1 MMNEDC
7 EDNRELMSGYLGN
20 ELDAGQRA
28 RLEAHLAGCP
38 ACRDELEELTL
49 VVSASAT
56 LAVKDPPEEVWD
68 DFLGNV
74 YARMERRLGWTLF
87 WLGCA
92 ALGCFGMYEFF
103 IISAESPIVKLATG
117 STLGG
122 IFILFISVLRQRMAI
137 RKSDRYSKNVH
148 H

>member
-1 MMNEDC
+1 MMTESC
-7 EDNRELMSGYLGN
+7 EEIRELMSGYLDN
-20 ELDAGQRA
+20 ELDADQTA
-28 RLEAHLAGCP
+28 RLETHLAQCP
-38 ACRDELEELTL
+38 SCRDELEDMTL
-49 VVSASAT
+49 VVTAAST
-56 LAVKDPPEEVWD
+56 LTVDQPPEDVWD

-92 ALGCFGMYEFF
+92 ALGCFGLYEFF
-103 IISAESPIVKLATG
+103 IVSTSSSVAKLATG
-117 STLGG
+117 STIGG
-122 IFILFISVLRQRMAI
+122 IVVLFVSVLRQRLAI